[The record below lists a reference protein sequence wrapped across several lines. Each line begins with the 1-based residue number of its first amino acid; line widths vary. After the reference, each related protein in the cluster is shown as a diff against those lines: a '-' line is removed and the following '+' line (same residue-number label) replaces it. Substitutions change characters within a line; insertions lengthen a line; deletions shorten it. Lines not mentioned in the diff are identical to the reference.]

1 MLDPTT
7 DMALR
12 RQILT
17 YHLSDVLTDV
27 ERGRLLG
34 LPEGCRIRERAKI
47 LCPEKL
53 KMGKNIWIGEGAIL
67 DAQGGLTIGD
77 NTQIGLNVMVWS
89 HTSHTQALEGKTGS
103 PTKEGINYKETRIG
117 SNCFIAGPSVIG
129 PGVTIGDR
137 VIISPLTFVDRDV
150 ADGEVVS
157 GPRELKKL
165 GQKVERMEK
174 LLHQLQSQL
183 ADAQKVALETKNG

>member
-1 MLDPTT
+1 MLDPKT
-7 DMALR
+7 DVGLR
-12 RQILT
+12 NQILT

-27 ERGRLLG
+27 ERARLLG

-53 KMGKNIWIGEGAIL
+53 NLGKNVWIGEGAVL

-89 HTSHTQALEGKTGS
+89 HTSHQQALMGKTGS
-103 PTKEGINYKETRIG
+103 PTKEGIKYQETRIG
-117 SNCFIAGPSVIG
+117 SNCFVAGPSVIA
-129 PGVTIGDR
+129 PGVTIGDG
-137 VIISPLTFVDRDV
+137 VIIAPLTFVDRDL
-150 ADGEVVS
+150 ADGEILS

-165 GQKVERMEK
+165 VQKVERLEE
-174 LLHQLQSQL
+174 LVNQLRTQFASAFEGRL
-183 ADAQKVALETKNG
+183 GT

>member
-1 MLDPTT
+1 MLDPET
-7 DMALR
+7 DIALR
-12 RQILT
+12 HQILT
-17 YHLSDVLTDV
+17 YHLADLLTDV

-34 LPEGCRIRERAKI
+34 LPDGCRIRERAKI

-53 KMGKNIWIGEGAIL
+53 KMGRNVWIGEGAVL

-89 HTSHTQALEGKTGS
+89 HTSHKQALEGKTGS

-117 SNCFIAGPSVIG
+117 NNCFIAGPSVIG

-137 VIISPLTFVDRDV
+137 VIIAPLTFVDRDV
-150 ADGEVVS
+150 PDGEVVS

-165 GQKVERMEK
+165 VQKVEQMEK
-174 LLHQLQSQL
+174 LLNQLNNQL
-183 ADAQKVALETKNG
+183 SDAYKGRLGG